1 MTGLDTNILVRYVT
15 QDDPVQAPLATAFIE
30 KNCSPES
37 PGFINYIVLCELIWV
52 LKRCYK
58 VNQDQALQIL
68 EQILR
73 TAQLQVQEPQ
83 IVWKALKQAQKD
95 KADFADFLSTQINL
109 ANGCEETVTFDR
121 DASKINGATLLD

>member
-15 QDDPVQAPLATAFIE
+15 QDNPAQASLATDFIE
-30 KNCSPES
+30 KNCSAES
-37 PGFINYIVLCELIWV
+37 PGFINHIVLCELIWV

-58 VNQDQALQIL
+58 VNQDQALQVL

-109 ANGCEETVTFDR
+109 ASGCEETVTFDR